1 MSISLLSTNEMQDTF
16 GVHPIGEDTEQLM
29 AAVYLQVSII
39 SQALIF
45 VTRARSWFFVERPG
59 LLLVAAFLAAQL
71 AATLIAVY
79 ADWPF
84 AKIKGIGWGWG
95 IVIWIFSVVTFFPL
109 DVFKFATRYFLSG
122 RQWNNVFDNKTA
134 FANRVDYGKSKREAQ
149 WAIAQRSLHGL
160 QQPEASALFNNDNSN
175 DFIELS
181 EIAEQAKRRAE
192 IARYASILRFTNTH
206 GHEQRELMLAL
217 LVQAKGAAHAE
228 RARGVGGEAQG
239 ARRRHHPTQL
249 HRLVGR

>member
-1 MSISLLSTNEMQDTF
+1 MQNTF
-16 GVHPIGEDTEQLM
+16 GVHHIGDSTEELM

-71 AATLIAVY
+71 VATLIAVY
-79 ADWPF
+79 AHWPF

-95 IVIWIFSVVTFFPL
+95 AVIWLFTIVTFFPL
-109 DVFKFATRYFLSG
+109 DVFKFAIRYFLSG
-122 RQWNNVFDNKTA
+122 KQWNNVFDNKTA
-134 FANRVDYGKSKREAQ
+134 FANELDYGKSKREAQ

-160 QQPEASALFNNDNSN
+160 QQPEASGLFNTDNSN

-192 IARYASILRFTNTH
+192 IGRY
-206 GHEQRELMLAL
+206 ELTKL
-217 LVQAKGAAHAE
+217 
-228 RARGVGGEAQG
+228 
-239 ARRRHHPTQL
+239 
-249 HRLVGR
+249 